1 MSSIIRP
8 GRWGIYIDLVLLLYS
23 NFRFRLKSLIG
34 LAFKRNDSS
43 GVRAHARV
51 NVNTAQCLLS
61 LTGGNL
67 SQLEAY
73 GSRPGKMSES

>member
-1 MSSIIRP
+1 MI
-8 GRWGIYIDLVLLLYS
+8 WFYFS
-23 NFRFRLKSLIG
+23 NFRFRLKSLTG

-43 GVRAHARV
+43 GVRVHARV